1 MLPVIWDRRTRAILL
16 LSQWVALALGIVAT
30 AVQLGPTPVTLGAAG
45 AAGLYV
51 LGSTSIPLDWF
62 RRPLALDGALVLGV
76 ILTMMAVTLTGSAD
90 SPYVLLAI
98 TPTLWA
104 GIFGGARQA
113 FSTALFASGLLYLV
127 ELSRDPSNDQEVL
140 LIAGIQLLIAITISQ
155 VRRLLGDIQNRAAR
169 LEIDQEVSVKRLEQL
184 QDAHDLLTQ
193 LSELTAKQETNPI
206 KLGNAAL
213 DNVLRRLPGSA
224 AAAAFAS
231 ERGPVLVART
241 GIEPPHA
248 HRITIPLKVGGRETG
263 WIMVAAPT
271 GVSASEV
278 DAITESLQPLALAFG
293 NVQLIHNIAGRA
305 ISEERSRIA
314 RDLHDDLGPSL
325 ASLGLSLDL
334 AMVQHPVDRPLADQ
348 LTQLRRSV
356 SYLVDD
362 IRKTV
367 ADLRAEPEPS
377 LVSSLREVAARLP
390 EGPELV
396 IELDERRPPR
406 PSAAQ
411 EIMGIIGEAMRNA
424 FLHSNGKVVRVTG
437 SVDFDQGWVSVADD
451 GHGFDPTQVPNGHY
465 GLVGM
470 RERADRIG
478 ARMSVESGP
487 VGTTIS
493 IEWGSK

>member
-1 MLPVIWDRRTRAILL
+1 MLPVIWDRRTRTILL
-16 LSQWVALALGIVAT
+16 LSQWAAIALGIFVTAAT
-30 AVQLGPTPVTLGAAG
+30 LGPTPVALGAAG

-51 LGSTSIPLDWF
+51 LGSTSIPLDWY
-62 RRPLALDGALVLGV
+62 RRPLVLDGVLVLGV
-76 ILTMMAVTLTGSAD
+76 ILTMVAVTLTGSAS
-90 SPYVLLAI
+90 SPYLLLAI

-127 ELSRDPSNDQEVL
+127 EWSSEPRKFQEVL
-140 LIAGIQLLIAITISQ
+140 LIAGIQLLMAITISQ

-169 LEIDQEVSVKRLEQL
+169 LEINQEANAKRIEQL

-193 LSELTAKQETNPI
+193 LSDLTAKQETNPI

-231 ERGPVLVART
+231 ERGPVLVARIGT
-241 GIEPPHA
+241 EPPHA
-248 HRITIPLKVGGRETG
+248 HRITIPLKVGNRETG
-263 WIMVAAPT
+263 WIMVAAPHS
-271 GVSASEV
+271 VSTSEV
-278 DAITESLQPLALAFG
+278 ESISESLQPLALAFG

-305 ISEERSRIA
+305 ITEERSRIA

-377 LVSSLREVAARLP
+377 MVSSLREVAARLP
-390 EGPELV
+390 IGPELL

-411 EIMGIIGEAMRNA
+411 EIMAIIGEAMRNA
-424 FLHSNGKVVRVTG
+424 YLHANAHVVRVSG
-437 SVDFDQGWVSVADD
+437 AVDFDHGWVSVSDD

-470 RERADRIG
+470 KERAERIA
-478 ARMSVESGP
+478 ARLSVDSGP
-487 VGTTIS
+487 VGTTVS
-493 IEWGSK
+493 IEWGAR